1 METTKN
7 KAQLRRLTKE
17 QLVEMVS
24 EATTFR
30 ERVLECTADRVDDNN
45 RSCIEDFLSDI
56 GVPGDE
62 ADRLLGG
69 GTVVKLVTLRIE
81 VPARDRN
88 GYENGDSIATAL
100 RSLDVSNGVAE
111 FLCLEEESNV
121 DIKVLDCADAD

>member
-1 METTKN
+1 METTKHKN
-7 KAQLRRLTKE
+7 RLRRLHKE
-17 QLVEMVS
+17 VLVELLA
-24 EATTFR
+24 EAAIFR
-30 ERVLECTADRVDDNN
+30 ERVLECTADRVSSDN
-45 RSCIEDFLSDI
+45 RSCIEDFLRDI
-56 GVPGDE
+56 GIQDDE
-62 ADRLLGG
+62 AATILDG

-111 FLCLEEESNV
+111 FLRLEEESHV